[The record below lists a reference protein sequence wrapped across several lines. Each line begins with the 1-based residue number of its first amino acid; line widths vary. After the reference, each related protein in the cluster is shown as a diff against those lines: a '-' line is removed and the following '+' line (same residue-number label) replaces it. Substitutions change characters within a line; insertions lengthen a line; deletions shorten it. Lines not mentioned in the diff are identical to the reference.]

1 MLLADEIN
9 LREVVAF
16 PLNQQAEDLM
26 LGSPNFVAKNHLKEL
41 RLKIEEDKND

>member
-16 PLNQQAEDLM
+16 PLNQQADDLL
-26 LGSPNFVAKNHLKEL
+26 LGAPGKITDRHLNEL
-41 RLKIEEDKND
+41 NIKTIDREKK